1 MKYLTNSLLFTFL
14 LLVSTSSHPIND
26 RSEEVAEPIAFS
38 PAYALS
44 LFPFANGSMIDSAHV
59 LDAVF
64 EKLALLRSASC
75 DSSQFVIVHL
85 GDSHIQGGTLSGKM
99 RKNLHL
105 FFGNAGRGLISPYRL
120 ARSNNPVDY
129 SFESDIKWESERMIT
144 ANTTVPIGVTGMT
157 LSSKD
162 KRANLSFTVSNEG
175 DTLDYSF
182 NRVRFF
188 PSECSVRFKPES
200 ATDLSDYAV
209 EDSCRWFL
217 KQKRDALTFVP
228 DSTFL
233 SDTPAYFSGLS
244 LENGEKGVLYH
255 AIGVNG
261 AHFYDYTNHPELL
274 QQIALLK
281 PHLIIVSL
289 GTNEAFGKNC
299 TKQQVY
305 AQLEAMI
312 SSLEQTNPG
321 AQLLLTTPPEVY
333 AKQRIKRR
341 TVYVVNK
348 RCKLVADVILNY
360 GKERGIPVWDLF
372 SATGGDNSCKI
383 WQKNHLLKSDRV
395 HFTEKGYTIQADL
408 FFQSF
413 TDKYNEYLELRRR

>member
-1 MKYLTNSLLFTFL
+1 MKYIKNSLLFLFL
-14 LLVSTSSHPIND
+14 LLVSTSSQPVAD
-26 RSEEVAEPIAFS
+26 GSEEVIDKIAFS
-38 PAYALS
+38 PASDLS
-44 LFPFANGSMIDSAHV
+44 LFPSTKNAMIDSARV

-64 EKLALLRSASC
+64 ESLSQLRSSSC
-75 DSSQFVIVHL
+75 DTSQFVIVHL
-85 GDSHIQGGTLSGKM
+85 GDSHVQGGTLTGKI
-99 RKNLHL
+99 RHNFHQY
-105 FFGNAGRGLISPYRL
+105 FGNAGRGLISPYRL
-120 ARSNNPVDY
+120 AHSNNPTDY
-129 SFESDIKWESERMIT
+129 SFQSDVKWESERMIT
-144 ANTTVPIGVTGMT
+144 ANTIAPIGVTGMT
-157 LSSKD
+157 LTSND
-162 KRANLSFTVSNEG
+162 KKADISFSVSDEA

-182 NRVRFF
+182 NQVRFF
-188 PSECSVRFKPES
+188 PSECSVRYKPES
-200 ATDLSDYAV
+200 DLSGYSI